1 MKFSNHIAQAIG
13 KINRI
18 RLLMGLDT
26 FVMLLGGVILLA
38 YHFPEPGIHQGAF
51 TLQDA
56 ADWGVSLIFFFY
68 GLKLSPRQLRADLMN
83 WRLHFTIQA
92 STFIIF
98 PVVVLLLMLAFGNF
112 GNRLFWIGTF
122 YLAALPSTVSSS
134 VVMVSIARGN
144 IPSAIFNAS
153 ISSLM
158 GVFITPLWMGI
169 WMTSGGGGY
178 DLGDIFLKLSLQVLL
193 PVVLGLMLNHKFG
206 RFAHRHRSTL
216 KWFDQI
222 VILLIVYTSF
232 CESFANKMFDGHS
245 TISIFVLGIAMVALF
260 FLIYEIVSLIGRLLR
275 FNTED
280 HITAVFCGSKKSLVH
295 GTVMSKVLLP
305 GFAGVGVILLP
316 LMLYHTLQLIIVS
329 IIAMR
334 FAKRKKQLP
343 QSVFFRHKLYSQR
356 KNE

>member
-1 MKFSNHIAQAIG
+1 MNCKSSSGLGAKLAQLLK

-18 RLLMGLDT
+18 RLLMGLDA
-26 FVMLLGGVILLA
+26 FVLLLIGVIVLA
-38 YHFPEPGIHQGAF
+38 RYFPEPGIREGAF

-83 WRLHFTIQA
+83 WRLHLSIQG
-92 STFIIF
+92 STFLIF
-98 PVVVLLLMLAFGNF
+98 PLVVLLLMLIFGNL

-144 IPSAIFNAS
+144 LPSAIFNAS

-169 WMTSGGGGY
+169 WMSTGGGSY
-178 DLGDIFLKLSLQVLL
+178 DLGDVFIKLSLQVLL
-193 PVVLGLMLNHKFG
+193 PVVVGLFLNHRFG
-206 RFAHRHRSTL
+206 SWPHRHKKSL

-232 CESFANKMFDGHS
+232 CESFANRMFDGHS
-245 TISIFVLGIAMVALF
+245 TSAIVILSVAMILLF
-260 FLIYEIVSLIGRLLR
+260 FLIYALISLLSRWLL

-295 GTVMSKVLLP
+295 GTVMSKVLFP
-305 GFAGVGVILLP
+305 GVAGVGVILLP
-316 LMLYHTLQLIIVS
+316 LMLYHTFQLIIVS

-334 FAKRKKQLP
+334 FAKR
-343 QSVFFRHKLYSQR
+343 SSS
-356 KNE
+356 